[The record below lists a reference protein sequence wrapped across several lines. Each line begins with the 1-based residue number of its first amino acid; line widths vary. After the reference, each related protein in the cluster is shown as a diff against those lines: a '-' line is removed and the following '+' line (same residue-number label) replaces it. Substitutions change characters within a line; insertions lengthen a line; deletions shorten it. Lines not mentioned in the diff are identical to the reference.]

1 MELGGLALGQRSARV
16 PRPLGSAQASVEADR
31 RLIEGPRAS
40 TAELASRT
48 ADKAFSTRFRPG
60 QSGNPSGQS
69 RLYHE
74 CRKLA
79 RQASPEM
86 MQELIELARTIAE
99 LRTADAQ
106 TAQRLAQIERRQE
119 ADMAEVKGMLATP
132 LKRREAEPAARPRK
146 PSRRQ
151 TKAAGAVR

>member
-1 MELGGLALGQRSARV
+1 MELGGLALEQRSARV

-48 ADKAFSTRFRPG
+48 ADKAFATRFKRG

-74 CRKLA
+74 CRKLV
-79 RQASPEM
+79 RHASPEM
-86 MQELIELARTIAE
+86 MKELIELARTAADERVRAVCVIACLDRGGVAPISLE
-99 LRTADAQ
+99 QQSSQSRDGAAD
-106 TAQRLAQIERRQE
+106 
-119 ADMAEVKGMLATP
+119 
-132 LKRREAEPAARPRK
+132 
-146 PSRRQ
+146 
-151 TKAAGAVR
+151 